1 LSGHSRSIPIT
12 HADHLVIGE
21 DRMAEA
27 ARTSVRTDRVRQV
40 LEDADGYT
48 RQRALAAI
56 NEAFR
61 AGVQG
66 GEVRASRAVLVTG
79 SA

>member
-1 LSGHSRSIPIT
+1 
-12 HADHLVIGE
+12 
-21 DRMAEA
+21 MAEA
-27 ARTSVRTDRVRQV
+27 AWTSVRADRGRQV
-40 LEDADGYT
+40 LEDAHDYA

-56 NEAFR
+56 DEAFR

-66 GEVRASRAVLVTG
+66 GEARASRAVLVTG

>member
-1 LSGHSRSIPIT
+1 
-12 HADHLVIGE
+12 
-21 DRMAEA
+21 MAEA
-27 ARTSVRTDRVRQV
+27 ARTSVRTDRGRQV
-40 LEDADGYT
+40 LEDAHDYA
-48 RQRALAAI
+48 RQRAPAAI
-56 NEAFR
+56 DEAFR

>member
-1 LSGHSRSIPIT
+1 
-12 HADHLVIGE
+12 
-21 DRMAEA
+21 MAEA

-40 LEDADGYT
+40 LEDAGDYT

-56 NEAFR
+56 DEAFR
-61 AGVQG
+61 AGYEG
-66 GEVRASRAVLVTG
+66 GEVRASRAVLVAG

>member
-1 LSGHSRSIPIT
+1 
-12 HADHLVIGE
+12 
-21 DRMAEA
+21 
-27 ARTSVRTDRVRQV
+27 V
-40 LEDADGYT
+40 LEDTHDYA

-56 NEAFR
+56 DEAFR